1 MSVPHR
7 SEQAWNTIARWGVP
21 SVPNPL
27 VKDWRNTCQA
37 EGASLRSYAPLKA
50 AWLAGGSEHLKAD
63 VLKTEQKASAG
74 NRTSRKKYGRSA
86 RSALPLRRRPFAG
99 NRKAEKPLTSAFY
112 GFPCAPRSLSVPFA
126 RPDMLAEN
134 AVERRLCSPQYRS
147 NIPDCSSLRGN
158 VHVLCMKRACL

>member
-1 MSVPHR
+1 MTPFCR
-7 SEQAWNTIARWGVP
+7 SERVQNAR
-21 SVPNPL
+21 SAVPNPL
-27 VKDWRNTCQA
+27 VKEWWNACQA

-74 NRTSRKKYGRSA
+74 NRNSRQKYGSPA

-99 NRKAEKPLTSAFY
+99 NRKAGKPLTSAFY
-112 GFPCAPRSLSVPFA
+112 GFPCAPRSLSVPQKV
-126 RPDMLAEN
+126 
-134 AVERRLCSPQYRS
+134 VEHRIANPQDRI

-158 VHVLCMKRACL
+158 VHVLCTKRACL

>member
-1 MSVPHR
+1 MTPFCR
-7 SEQAWNTIARWGVP
+7 SERVQNAR
-21 SVPNPL
+21 SAVPNPL
-27 VKDWRNTCQA
+27 VKEWWNACQA

-50 AWLAGGSEHLKAD
+50 AWLAGGSEHLKA
-63 VLKTEQKASAG
+63 KNKFSGQ

-112 GFPCAPRSLSVPFA
+112 GFPCAPRSLSVPQKV
-126 RPDMLAEN
+126 
-134 AVERRLCSPQYRS
+134 VEHRIANPQDRI

-158 VHVLCMKRACL
+158 VHVLCTKRACL